1 MQNVQCLKTDVAKM
15 KFLWKPFWIN
25 ALKVT
30 FITISSCH
38 RFSRHVVICAW
49 PFFSTAFFFFLFAS
63 LTGQHMVTWLS
74 FASMYLCK
82 KIHMI
87 YINAYQIPQRKT
99 AFLIYTFRTND
110 ISKNI
115 CSTTFHRQEPC
126 LQEMGRIVA
135 CSAKI
140 RRHWHFQDM
149 NWIGMQFTSETIVL

>member
-1 MQNVQCLKTDVAKM
+1 MSQIQPTCSNLCMTI
-15 KFLWKPFWIN
+15 FLDSF
-25 ALKVT
+25 L
-30 FITISSCH
+30 
-38 RFSRHVVICAW
+38 
-49 PFFSTAFFFFLFAS
+49 FFLFAQ

-149 NWIGMQFTSETIVL
+149 NWIGMQFTSETIVLQIWQIQITERYLFQKMINS